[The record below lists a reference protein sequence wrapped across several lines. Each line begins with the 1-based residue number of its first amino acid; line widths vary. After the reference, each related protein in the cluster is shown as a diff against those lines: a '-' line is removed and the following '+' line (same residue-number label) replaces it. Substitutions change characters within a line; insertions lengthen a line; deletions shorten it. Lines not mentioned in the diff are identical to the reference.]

1 MSRPCVCTAGLPESA
16 TSMCSKPRSS
26 QRATSGP
33 TRGRRICSALLPI
46 CLVSLAKAHPYS
58 DGNKRIAIISAVAF
72 LGSNGIEL
80 SIGAGELVPQ
90 TIRAAR
96 CQEEERA
103 LEEESI
109 ALWLQLSSRNSNAS

>member
-1 MSRPCVCTAGLPESA
+1 
-16 TSMCSKPRSS
+16 
-26 QRATSGP
+26 
-33 TRGRRICSALLPI
+33 
-46 CLVSLAKAHPYS
+46 
-58 DGNKRIAIISAVAF
+58 VAF

-80 SIGAGELVPQ
+80 SIDDGELVPQ